1 MIHTRTKIIA
11 LISIGFLLLS
21 LCVYLGF
28 FWMVNGH
35 KEQLQEE
42 RVRAAEAEVQARA
55 LKALEETVTHSEA
68 DRAKLKT
75 YILEDEEI
83 IDTLSLIEKTA
94 LEQGVVL
101 TTKNLN
107 TVPIDDVF
115 EDLQV
120 TVNIDGSFD
129 GVLRMIRI
137 LEQIPQQSSIPN
149 VSLIKTGELKSTWE
163 AQLDIHITKFKKV

>member
-11 LISIGFLLLS
+11 LISIGFLFLS

-28 FWMVNGH
+28 FWMVNSH
-35 KEQLQEE
+35 KGQLHEE
-42 RVRAAEAEVQARA
+42 RVRAAEAEVQAQA
-55 LKALEETVTHSEA
+55 LKTLQETVADSEA

-75 YILEDEEI
+75 YILEEEAI
-83 IDTLSLIEKTA
+83 IDILSLIEKTA
-94 LEQGVVL
+94 LEQGVIL

-107 TVPIDDVF
+107 TAPIDDVF

-120 TVNIDGSFD
+120 TVNIEGSFD

-137 LEQIPQQSSIPN
+137 LEQIPLQSSIPN
-149 VSLIKTGELKSTWE
+149 VSLTKTEELKSTWQ